1 MVVAGRCELS
11 MRKRILIVED
21 DEVVAD
27 HLAAMVRE
35 QLDCVPVVSTTSGD
49 ALRRA
54 DRIDFGFLDI
64 KLGDG
69 DVFELASRFRQDGVP
84 FVFVSATDPAEVPRE
99 LAAEPFLR
107 KPVSPPHLLS
117 VARRHL

>member
-1 MVVAGRCELS
+1 

-35 QLDCVPVVSTTSGD
+35 KLGCVPIVSATSGD
-49 ALRRA
+49 AWRRA
-54 DRIDFGFLDI
+54 DRIAFGFLDI

-69 DVFELASRFRQDGVP
+69 DVFELANRFRQEGVP
-84 FVFVSATDPAEVPRE
+84 FVFVSATDPAGVPQE
-99 LAAEPFLR
+99 LAAAPFLR
-107 KPVSPPHLLS
+107 KPVSPPHLLDA
-117 VARRHL
+117 ARRHL